1 MAGSFDEFDANLL
14 KSSVP
19 WRVFRW
25 RKGQRH
31 YSGSYWSSTMA
42 RTSTRSSAGAISEAL
57 DERARVERVGWFF
70 ELGEK
75 LYVDRHPSLAAQ
87 LSPIDQIDLELGE
100 SDRRMME
107 LREILSNVD
116 KAKLARG
123 AAVIIAFSLVIGAFI
138 GWLIYMLA

>member
-1 MAGSFDEFDANLL
+1 MRFTLPGVPSITYRCGPSSAADPASVLTESAVETSSRSEDEPTNVEVRWRPDGDEVAGSFDEFDANLL

-75 LYVDRHPSLAAQ
+75 LR
-87 LSPIDQIDLELGE
+87 
-100 SDRRMME
+100 
-107 LREILSNVD
+107 
-116 KAKLARG
+116 
-123 AAVIIAFSLVIGAFI
+123 
-138 GWLIYMLA
+138 